1 MWLPSWARS
10 SMRRGDDCKPNSM
23 AAGAGLVMTCTGSA
37 KRFAPASD
45 CSPTRQKHRLNSVF
59 AADNHAALLVCWQ
72 FYQDTIAAYAAHPR
86 KGKKLMG
93 RLIDTL
99 ASTIPN
105 ELKEL
110 RSLRTTFQRRRA
122 DILAYFDHPGTSN
135 GPTEAIN
142 GRLEHLRG
150 IALGFRNR
158 GNYLIRS
165 LLHAGGLAASST
177 ALFMKSLYSVRKH
190 RIGTIAEVHYRDSVA
205 KSRADNPLSKPSK
218 ADSGLVGHTY
228 FLPSPAQSVLRAVTF
243 RRKRSTVIGD
253 NSCHCPDSRT
263 SMPRSAYEWFQTRFR
278 FAIATGNE

>member
-1 MWLPSWARS
+1 MDPFHVVALVGTKLDETRRRLQTELHGRRERS
-10 SMRRGDDCKPNSM
+10 GDDLYGIRKTVRTRV
-23 AAGAGLVMTCTGSA
+23 GLLTS
-37 KRFAPASD
+37 K
-45 CSPTRQKHRLNSVF
+45 QKHRLNSVF

-72 FYQDTIAAYAAHPR
+72 FYQDTIAAYAAPPS
-86 KGKKLMG
+86 KGKKLMN

-99 ASTIPN
+99 AGTIPD

-165 LLHAGGLAASST
+165 LLHAGGL
-177 ALFMKSLYSVRKH
+177 
-190 RIGTIAEVHYRDSVA
+190 G
-205 KSRADNPLSKPSK
+205 PLLQPY
-218 ADSGLVGHTY
+218 L
-228 FLPSPAQSVLRAVTF
+228 
-243 RRKRSTVIGD
+243 
-253 NSCHCPDSRT
+253 
-263 SMPRSAYEWFQTRFR
+263 
-278 FAIATGNE
+278 